1 MTYELRH
8 EQVPHAVDR
17 VGRTALDHVAYGVRA
32 GMRGGDEAIRRYF
45 REEMTAEDALK
56 FDGLLLRSEDEL
68 RFMAGSP
75 EERFVERCS
84 RMMRNL
90 AGENF

>member
-1 MTYELRH
+1 MK
-8 EQVPHAVDR
+8 
-17 VGRTALDHVAYGVRA
+17 ALDHVAYGVRA
-32 GMRGGDEAIRRYF
+32 GLGGGVEAIRHYF
-45 REEMTAEDALK
+45 REEMTAEDGLK

-68 RFMAGSP
+68 RFMAGLV

-90 AGENF
+90 QGGAF

>member
-1 MTYELRH
+1 MTYDLRH
-8 EQVPHAVDR
+8 EEVPHAVEH
-17 VGRTALDHVAYGVRA
+17 VGRTALDHVAHGVRA
-32 GMRGGDEAIRRYF
+32 GLRGGVEEVRRYF
-45 REEMTAEDALK
+45 REEMTAEDALR

-75 EERFVERCS
+75 EGRFVERCS

-90 AGENF
+90 EKSP